1 MAGLHEAP
9 EPHVVVDEAAEPE
22 AASIKEAPFA
32 TLVVAEDAVAVAVVV
47 V

>member
-1 MAGLHEAP
+1 MVP
-9 EPHVVVDEAAEPE
+9 EPHVAVDEAAAAHE

-32 TLVVAEDAVAVAVVV
+32 KLVVAEDGVAVAVVV